1 MLKRIKSFFYWF
13 ISPTQ
18 KPIVEEIDI
27 YSKLIELEE
36 KYSSLLIDIKRLEEE
51 NIETSNV
58 LYEIMNSI
66 DAVDARIDILTLEN
80 WTKKNV

>member
-1 MLKRIKSFFYWF
+1 MLKRIKSFFYWI

-51 NIETSNV
+51 SIETSNV

>member
-1 MLKRIKSFFYWF
+1 MLKRIKSFFYWI

>member
-1 MLKRIKSFFYWF
+1 MLKKIKSFFHW
-13 ISPTQ
+13 IVSPTQ
-18 KPIVEEIDI
+18 KPIVEEIDL

-36 KYSSLLIDIKRLEEE
+36 KYSSLLVDVKYLEEE

-66 DAVDARIDILTLEN
+66 DAVDARIDILTLEK
-80 WTKKNV
+80 WKSEDV